1 MQIPCI
7 RNEEPLYGIRLK
19 FDSTSQLYAH
29 RKRSKHAGRLLVSR
43 SETPG
48 PIQSLRRTGYC
59 RIELL
64 VKAKIGHYFCA

>member
-19 FDSTSQLYAH
+19 FDSTSQLYAY
-29 RKRSKHAGRLLVSR
+29 RKRSNHAGRLLVS
-43 SETPG
+43 ETPG
-48 PIQSLRRTGYC
+48 PVQSLRRTGYC
-59 RIELL
+59 RVVLL